1 MENLNSENVNKT
13 NFLVLHKIVSD
24 SDLTQ
29 WEDVS
34 KNYFIE
40 ILNEIESIS
49 SISGNDKSNN
59 IKNVGLTFDD
69 GNSSDYEIVF
79 PMLNQR
85 KINAIFFLIVNQIG
99 NKGYLN
105 WSQVKEMHKFGMTFG
120 SHGFSHKAM
129 SNLSDNDIK
138 NEFIKSKSTLE
149 DALGSSIKYFSYP
162 FGDCSKDTHS
172 IGLSSGYDFLF
183 TSNHGVAKKNTKII
197 PRNNIHSGLDI
208 KNILKIMHPDLS
220 LQLKWK
226 IEDKSKRIVKSTI
239 GIDKYKKI
247 RNKFFLSKNKNS
259 NYL

>member
-85 KINAIFFLIVNQIG
+85 KINAIFFLIVN
-99 NKGYLN
+99 
-105 WSQVKEMHKFGMTFG
+105 H
-120 SHGFSHKAM
+120 A
-129 SNLSDNDIK
+129 
-138 NEFIKSKSTLE
+138 
-149 DALGSSIKYFSYP
+149 
-162 FGDCSKDTHS
+162 
-172 IGLSSGYDFLF
+172 
-183 TSNHGVAKKNTKII
+183 
-197 PRNNIHSGLDI
+197 
-208 KNILKIMHPDLS
+208 ILITILVLHLPS
-220 LQLKWK
+220 LCL
-226 IEDKSKRIVKSTI
+226 
-239 GIDKYKKI
+239 
-247 RNKFFLSKNKNS
+247 
-259 NYL
+259 